1 MGSDT
6 EQMNSLLLVGLLINE
21 KIINDELK
29 LIAFLKVQSNHG
41 GEMVVTDV
49 VLDVGIAI
57 VFVNHLVSLGKT
69 GLELIL
75 LLGRIQLG
83 VMFGLEKHQLIAVI
97 VINQKSC
104 KF

>member
-49 VLDVGIAI
+49 VLDVGIAV

-83 VMFGLEKHQLIAVI
+83 VMFGLERH
-97 VINQKSC
+97 IN
-104 KF
+104 